1 MTRQANPLR
10 QQLLPVIT
18 IPDGTFG
25 SPEAD
30 KKARLVYETM
40 ATAFQRLQAL
50 IDTDPRM
57 SDTRIAHGVTTQQG
71 DVIFD
76 YATLPN
82 PGDVPYAV
90 DGGRRAVWGSG
101 GTPAPTGGGVGPTG
115 ASGPLLD
122 ANHNTDTVA
131 QTVSRGSLIYGNSTP
146 KWDELVKPSVAS
158 VLKNDATDAAWV
170 TIPTRRLWIPAATW
184 LTLLNTAPVPDAS
197 GGATPDT
204 SYHEWILADALDA
217 YVGVTVEVPDNWTTG
232 TITVKCHWTPA
243 VQLNLNWVPHFY
255 WLERVDGDDMTAA
268 GTHIT
273 GPTTSANFAPDIL
286 KITTVGTFTPTGAGK
301 LLRLVFARLASSDAN
316 DTYTDDINFIG
327 VELSFTPSY

>member
-1 MTRQANPLR
+1 MSRQPNPLR

-101 GTPAPTGGGVGPTG
+101 TTPAPTGGGVSPAVGSPH
-115 ASGPLLD
+115 ALLD
-122 ANHNTDTVA
+122 GVQNNDTVA
-131 QTVSRGSLIYGNSTP
+131 QTPSRGSLIYGNSTP

-158 VLKNDATDAAWV
+158 ILKNDATDAAWV
-170 TIPTRRLWIPAATW
+170 TIPTRKKWLDTHFWSVASPNPPALALHGTYPDDYIAWDFDALNTEGIVTDFEVPEDW
-184 LTLLNTAPVPDAS
+184 LTGTLTFKVRWATS
-197 GGATPDT
+197 GATAT
-204 SYHEWILADALDA
+204 
-217 YVGVTVEVPDNWTTG
+217 
-232 TITVKCHWTPA
+232 
-243 VQLNLNWVPHFY
+243 NWVPLLRY
-255 WLERVDGDDMTAA
+255 KERDDGDTLTVAN
-268 GTHIT
+268 TLIT
-273 GPTTSANFAPDIL
+273 GPTTSANAAVDVL
-286 KITTVGTFTPTGAGK
+286 MTTTIGSFTPTTPNRIV
-301 LLRLVFARLASSDAN
+301 RLIFERAPGGN
-316 DTYTDDINFIG
+316 DTYGGTIRVLGIR
-327 VELSFTPSY
+327 VEYTPSY